1 MLEQS
6 ETLEKTYVR
15 NYREAQ
21 RIASKYGI
29 HIIGFTNPT
38 VQLVGGR
45 VIRQEPWALISVIKD
60 HCERTGAAEL
70 CVLLKYQGTRPEL
83 SADFEDAPQ
92 LA

>member
-1 MLEQS
+1 MPEQS

-45 VIRQEPWALISVIKD
+45 VIRQEPWALISVIKE
-60 HCERTGAAEL
+60 HCQRSGAAEL
-70 CVLLKYQGTRPEL
+70 WVMLRYQGTRPEI
-83 SADFEDAPQ
+83 SADFDSVPQ